1 MKSIKNLFFLILLC
15 FITAALFSNPI
26 QADNRF
32 VLNYQENEKE
42 IIATTKHAELHI
54 EKDYIN
60 KEEIYNAADKIEQG
74 IRDLK
79 EYLGE
84 DYTKY
89 NFGEMGKIEY
99 IIKSGDQ
106 YSNTIIS
113 GGRIRLYHVHLK
125 QSPYIHVT
133 ARILLDENDF
143 ETPKPWLN
151 IGMAN
156 YLGSILADYPADLIG
171 DKNSPDKLTK
181 EIIKDEKYETVVE
194 YFPERY
200 YNNSAEKWAFAP
212 LAGSFV
218 KFIENKY
225 GKEKLLKLYQAR
237 RQATDTISAL
247 EESSQEDMK
256 SVKQILGS
264 SLKELKTEWLDSL
277 KS

>member
-1 MKSIKNLFFLILLC
+1 MCFL
-15 FITAALFSNPI
+15 TAALFTNPA
-26 QADNRF
+26 QADNSF
-32 VLNYQENEKE
+32 VLNYQENENK
-42 IIATTKHAELHI
+42 IVATTKHAELHI

-60 KEEIYNAADKIEQG
+60 KEEIYNTAVKIEQG

-84 DYTKY
+84 DYIKY
-89 NFGEMGKIEY
+89 DFNEMGKIEY

-106 YSNTIIS
+106 YSNAIIS

-133 ARILLDENDF
+133 ARMLLDEDDF

-156 YLGSILADYPADLIG
+156 YLSSIFADYPADLIG
-171 DKNSPDKLTK
+171 NKNSPDKLAK
-181 EIIKDEKYETVVE
+181 EIIQDDKYETVIE

-200 YNNSAEKWAFAP
+200 YQSSAEKWAFAP

-237 RQATDTISAL
+237 RQETDTISAL
-247 EESSQEDMK
+247 EESSKEDMK
-256 SVKQILGS
+256 SVEQILGS
-264 SLKELKTEWLDSL
+264 SLKDLKTEWLNGL

>member
-1 MKSIKNLFFLILLC
+1 MKANKKLFFLILFF
-15 FITAALFSNPI
+15 FIATSIFTNPLK
-26 QADNRF
+26 ADNNY
-32 VLNYQENEKE
+32 VLDYIEKDEE
-42 IIATTKHAELHI
+42 IITTTKHAELHI
-54 EKDYIN
+54 EKDYID
-60 KEEIYNAADKIEQG
+60 KEEIYNAAGKIEQG

-79 EYLGE
+79 DYLGE

-89 NFGEMGKIEY
+89 DFDEMGKIEY

-113 GGRIRLYHVHLK
+113 GGRIRLYHVHLN

-133 ARILLDENDF
+133 ARLLLDEDDF

-171 DKNSPDKLTK
+171 NKNSPDKLAK
-181 EIIKDEKYETVVE
+181 EIIKDDKYKTVIE

-237 RQATDTISAL
+237 RQETDTISAL
-247 EESSQEDMK
+247 EESSTEDMK
-256 SVKQILGS
+256 SVEQILGS
-264 SLKELKTEWLDSL
+264 SLKELKTEWLDGL
-277 KS
+277 Q